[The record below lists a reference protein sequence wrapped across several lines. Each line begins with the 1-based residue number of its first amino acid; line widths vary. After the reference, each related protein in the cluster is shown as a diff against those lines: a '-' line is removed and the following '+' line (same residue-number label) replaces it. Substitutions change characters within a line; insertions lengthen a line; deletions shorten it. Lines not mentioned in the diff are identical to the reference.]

1 MKVAAEDNKYNKRK
15 VAAEDNKCNW
25 RPGKE
30 FSLDQ
35 AKAERS
41 SLSSTLGR

>member
-30 FSLDQ
+30 FSWDQ
-35 AKAERS
+35 AEAERPQS
-41 SLSSTLGR
+41 ILNT